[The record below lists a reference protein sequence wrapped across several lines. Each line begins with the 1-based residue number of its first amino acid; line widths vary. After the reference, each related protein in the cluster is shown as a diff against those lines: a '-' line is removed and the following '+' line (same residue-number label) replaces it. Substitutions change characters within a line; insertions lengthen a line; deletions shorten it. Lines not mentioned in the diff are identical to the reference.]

1 MMKRGRERERER
13 ERAGRKENNPV
24 KDTFRMSEKGYLT
37 YEEGKIPMTQIRKKI
52 ERGKRSFV
60 SRILLLPFRLCSV

>member
-1 MMKRGRERERER
+1 MMKRGREM
-13 ERAGRKENNPV
+13 AGRRENRPV
-24 KDTFRMSEKGYLT
+24 KDIFWMSEKGYLT
-37 YEEGKIPMTQIRKKI
+37 YEEGKIPMTQIQKKI